1 MYLSFE
7 QFDINILHVKAY
19 MLEDINSRARSAGA
33 VLVRVRARFAG
44 AGAGAVLVRVKY
56 FFGDRKI

>member
-19 MLEDINSRARSAGA
+19 MLEDINSHLYEVG
-33 VLVRVRARFAG
+33 LPNIK
-44 AGAGAVLVRVKY
+44 KY
-56 FFGDRKI
+56 S